1 MDDRARGQRE
11 AEDGPRVVFG
21 GEDTTQG
28 GGEAL
33 DWTGRGALIGTPQT
47 ITRARGL
54 IRGAHAYDVV
64 MRARVASERRP
75 RATHGERDAG
85 KRDDRSPGADD
96 GRRRS
101 LD

>member
-47 ITRARGL
+47 ITRARVDPRRTC
-54 IRGAHAYDVV
+54 IRCCYASARGI
-64 MRARVASERRP
+64 RATAASHTRRERR
-75 RATHGERDAG
+75 
-85 KRDDRSPGADD
+85 GADD